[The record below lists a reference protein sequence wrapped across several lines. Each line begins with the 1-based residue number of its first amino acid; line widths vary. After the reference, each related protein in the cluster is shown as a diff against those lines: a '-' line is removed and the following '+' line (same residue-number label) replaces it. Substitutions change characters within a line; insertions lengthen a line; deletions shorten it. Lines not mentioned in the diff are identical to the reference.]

1 MEETPFQ
8 NTPIQRLK
16 VAILPL
22 DLPCSG
28 IVTHSHEI
36 LPNGTTNKKKPDG
49 FFLKTRHGNKKCLLI
64 KTFVVLR
71 AVLLQRTCSS
81 TWCSHLNTITTW
93 RSSATFGIIPRTNN
107 WISKVFMS
115 SHKFRHFVR
124 PSSVLHKCCTMSKTL
139 FLCLPQITL

>member
-36 LPNGTTNKKKPDG
+36 LPSGTTHKKKPDG
-49 FFLKTRHGNKKCLLI
+49 FFPKTRHGNKKI
-64 KTFVVLR
+64 FIV
-71 AVLLQRTCSS
+71 
-81 TWCSHLNTITTW
+81 
-93 RSSATFGIIPRTNN
+93 
-107 WISKVFMS
+107 
-115 SHKFRHFVR
+115 
-124 PSSVLHKCCTMSKTL
+124 
-139 FLCLPQITL
+139 